1 MDPSTARMRALERRR
16 RQDMHLV
23 EIRITEARI
32 EALVRNGYLRNN
44 ALAINAAAEAWLADA
59 LARPSEA

>member
-1 MDPSTARMRALERRR
+1 MRALERRR
-16 RQDMHLV
+16 RKDMRLV
-23 EIRITEARI
+23 EILITEARI
-32 EALVRNGYLRNN
+32 EALVRNGYLRWKHRNN